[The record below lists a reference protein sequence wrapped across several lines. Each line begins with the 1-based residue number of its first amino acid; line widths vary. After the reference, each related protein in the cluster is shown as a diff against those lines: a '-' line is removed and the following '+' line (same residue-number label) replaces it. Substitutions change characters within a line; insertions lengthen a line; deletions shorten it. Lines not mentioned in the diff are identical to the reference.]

1 MSNYTRESGMATVEE
16 YRRHAAECLRLA
28 QEAKTADDRLRLM
41 QMAQAWHELADKL
54 DDQQEK

>member
-1 MSNYTRESGMATVEE
+1 MATVEE

-28 QEAKTADDRLRLM
+28 QEAKTGDDRLRLL

-54 DDQQEK
+54 DDQHEK